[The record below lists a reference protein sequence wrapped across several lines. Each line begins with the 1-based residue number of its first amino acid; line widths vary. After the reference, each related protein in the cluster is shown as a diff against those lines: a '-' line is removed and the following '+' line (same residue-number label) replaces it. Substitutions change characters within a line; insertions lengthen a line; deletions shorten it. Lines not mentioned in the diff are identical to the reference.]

1 MIPPPASDTDALLGY
16 LLSYYIM
23 YPVRDRESE
32 RDGACGTPV
41 HGVPAPPH
49 SHQVPKAQ
57 RSTYVGLT
65 EGSQGKGGGE
75 SGGREEA
82 GTETKKKAQRF
93 HSIPSHGMP

>member
-49 SHQVPKAQ
+49 S
-57 RSTYVGLT
+57 
-65 EGSQGKGGGE
+65 KGGGE
-75 SGGREEA
+75 YGGREE
-82 GTETKKKAQRF
+82 GGKETKKKAQRF